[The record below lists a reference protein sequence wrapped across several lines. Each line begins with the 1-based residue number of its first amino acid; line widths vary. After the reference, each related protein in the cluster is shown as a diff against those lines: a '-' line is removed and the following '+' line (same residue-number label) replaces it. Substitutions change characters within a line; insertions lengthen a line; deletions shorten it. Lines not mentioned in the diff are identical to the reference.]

1 MPVFQC
7 GLHTPPRTKDGS
19 HMDIFVLTMLSWKM
33 HPAKPSDLQRG
44 TFKEDGLRSER
55 ALYALSYP
63 VPAWDID

>member
-1 MPVFQC
+1 
-7 GLHTPPRTKDGS
+7 
-19 HMDIFVLTMLSWKM
+19 MLSWKM